1 MAGTMGLFCFFMTAY
16 RRISLS
22 RKAGARGSSRE
33 TYGFSAGSQC
43 RLSTLLVTGQ
53 NRPKPTFQT
62 ARRSR
67 PF

>member
-1 MAGTMGLFCFFMTAY
+1 MTAY

-43 RLSTLLVTGQ
+43 RLSILL
-53 NRPKPTFQT
+53 
-62 ARRSR
+62 
-67 PF
+67 